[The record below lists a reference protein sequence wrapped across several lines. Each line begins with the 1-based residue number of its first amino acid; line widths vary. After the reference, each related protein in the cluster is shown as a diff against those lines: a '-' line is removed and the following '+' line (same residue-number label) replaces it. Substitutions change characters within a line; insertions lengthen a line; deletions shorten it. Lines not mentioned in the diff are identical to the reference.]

1 MAFLGQELTEFDE
14 FHLRSVARHQYEAQ
28 AQEQEAR
35 RRAEE
40 EEKAAHF
47 HARPVPKTLYEKDFE
62 PVFEERAPL
71 VPVDVSFES
80 DQRAAKRKEFDDAMA
95 AKVAQLEEQK
105 ALAARRKADEE
116 NERMKELRSKPVEEG
131 GMMFKAHPIMTKDP
145 YPAKSVPATPCTVP
159 KGPAFSVSKHRASH
173 AHEMSAALNAL

>member
-1 MAFLGQELTEFDE
+1 MAFLAQELTEFDE

-105 ALAARRKADEE
+105 ALAARRKAEKAKAKAAAAAAPAPSAAAAF
-116 NERMKELRSKPVEEG
+116 ER
-131 GMMFKAHPIMTKDP
+131 D
-145 YPAKSVPATPCTVP
+145 C
-159 KGPAFSVSKHRASH
+159 RASDGG
-173 AHEMSAALNAL
+173 AVRRG